1 MGKKLIINNKIN
13 SFKKTISIDGDKS
26 ISIRALI
33 CSSLAFGKSNIKNIL
48 LSEDIFSAIKILKTS
63 TQSDFK
69 ISMEETANIGESLIE
84 DLKYLSTDKDG
95 NEYKIEAKKGNID
108 KDNPDIIYLEN
119 VEAIISLQNSET
131 ILIKSKFAKYNTKSF
146 DTLFNNSV
154 SLDYGVHGLKSEF
167 LDLSFENNLVS
178 IYDNVR
184 YLSGVTSLKADRAE
198 IDILNKKTKIFMED
212 PKKKVQIN
220 STKKNGNN

>member
-1 MGKKLIINNKIN
+1 MT
-13 SFKKTISIDGDKS
+13 KKTYIQLFLVLIFFIISFFLFFKY
-26 ISIRALI
+26 L
-33 CSSLAFGKSNIKNIL
+33 K
-48 LSEDIFSAIKILKTS
+48 KTS
-63 TQSDFK
+63 LEINTN
-69 ISMEETANIGESLIE
+69 ANINQTNNTGESLIE
-84 DLKYLSTDKDG
+84 DLKYLSTDKEG

-108 KDNPDIIYLEN
+108 KSNPDIIYLEN
-119 VEAIISLQNSET
+119 VNAIILLKNSEN
-131 ILIKSKFAKYNTKSF
+131 ISIKSNYAKYNTKNF

-154 SLDYGVHGLKSEF
+154 SVNYGEHVMKSEF

-184 YLSGVTSLKADRAE
+184 YLSGISSLKADKAE

>member
-1 MGKKLIINNKIN
+1 MTKKTYIQLFLALVFFIISFFLFLKY
-13 SFKKTISIDGDKS
+13 FKKTSFEINTKV
-26 ISIRALI
+26 
-33 CSSLAFGKSNIKNIL
+33 NINQ
-48 LSEDIFSAIKILKTS
+48 TN
-63 TQSDFK
+63 
-69 ISMEETANIGESLIE
+69 NIGESIIE
-84 DLKYLSTDKDG
+84 DLKYLSTDKEG

-108 KDNPDIIYLEN
+108 KNNPDIIYLEN
-119 VEAIISLQNSET
+119 VNAIILLQNSEN
-131 ILIKSKFAKYNTKSF
+131 ISIKSNYAKYNTKNF

-154 SLDYGVHGLKSEF
+154 SVDYGEHVMKSEF

-184 YLSGVTSLKADRAE
+184 YLSGISSLKADKAE

>member
-1 MGKKLIINNKIN
+1 MTNKTYIQIFLILTFVAISFLIFFKYFIN
-13 SFKKTISIDGDKS
+13 
-26 ISIRALI
+26 
-33 CSSLAFGKSNIKNIL
+33 
-48 LSEDIFSAIKILKTS
+48 TS

-69 ISMEETANIGESLIE
+69 IDIEETTNTSESLIE

-108 KDNPDIIYLEN
+108 KDSPDIIYLEN

-154 SLDYGVHGLKSEF
+154 SLDYGEHGLKSEF
-167 LDLSFENNLVS
+167 LDLSFENNLVT

-184 YLSGVTSLKADRAE
+184 YLSGITSLKADRAE
-198 IDILNKKTKIFMED
+198 IDILNKNTKIFMEETSD
-212 PKKKVQIN
+212 KVQIN
-220 STKKNGNN
+220 SISTNGDN

>member
-1 MGKKLIINNKIN
+1 MTNKIYIQIFLILTFVAI
-13 SFKKTISIDGDKS
+13 SFLIFFKYFIKT
-26 ISIRALI
+26 
-33 CSSLAFGKSNIKNIL
+33 NI
-48 LSEDIFSAIKILKTS
+48 
-63 TQSDFK
+63 QSDFK
-69 ISMEETANIGESLIE
+69 KGIEETTNTSESLIE

-108 KDNPDIIYLEN
+108 KDSPDIIYLEN

-154 SLDYGVHGLKSEF
+154 SLDYGEHGLKSEF
-167 LDLSFENNLVS
+167 LDLSFENNLVT

-184 YLSGVTSLKADRAE
+184 YLSGITSLKADRAE
-198 IDILNKKTKIFMED
+198 IDILNKNTKIFMEKSND
-212 PKKKVQIN
+212 KVQIN
-220 STKKNGNN
+220 SISTNGDN

>member
-1 MGKKLIINNKIN
+1 MTNKTYIQIFLILTFVAISFLIFFKYFIN
-13 SFKKTISIDGDKS
+13 
-26 ISIRALI
+26 
-33 CSSLAFGKSNIKNIL
+33 
-48 LSEDIFSAIKILKTS
+48 TS

-69 ISMEETANIGESLIE
+69 IDIEETTNTSESLIE

-108 KDNPDIIYLEN
+108 KDSPDIIYLEN

-154 SLDYGVHGLKSEF
+154 SLDYGEHGLKSEF
-167 LDLSFENNLVS
+167 LDLSFENNLVT

-184 YLSGVTSLKADRAE
+184 YISGITSLKADRAE
-198 IDILNKKTKIFMED
+198 IDILNKNTKIFMEETSD
-212 PKKKVQIN
+212 KVQIN
-220 STKKNGNN
+220 SISTNGDN